1 MQPQLAERQ
10 EAPASGMSLHLIVII
25 IAVVVAI
32 AFGTLGMGSSQSTL
46 PTEGTSTPKE
56 EQSRFAFFGNRNKK
70 L

>member
-1 MQPQLAERQ
+1 MQPKLAERQ

-46 PTEGTSTPKE
+46 PTKGTSTP
-56 EQSRFAFFGNRNKK
+56 
-70 L
+70 